1 MSKKNNSR
9 NLDKA
14 SYKLKKNN
22 DNYIQLTFFNQVN
35 SFTTPSNNKLPEQDS
50 KEASKVCDDCKEQS
64 KDIDFNDFYMEEIEY
79 TQKEKRQVINEL
91 SRGFSLGEIHK
102 GISKRELKDW
112 FANITIHCFGEI
124 CPNIT
129 GNDLV
134 EIANELGLEV
144 KK

>member
-1 MSKKNNSR
+1 MNEFS
-9 NLDKA
+9 
-14 SYKLKKNN
+14 N
-22 DNYIQLTFFNQVN
+22 DWNMDEV
-35 SFTTPSNNKLPEQDS
+35 P
-50 KEASKVCDDCKEQS
+50 
-64 KDIDFNDFYMEEIEY
+64 Y
-79 TQKEKRQVINEL
+79 TSQEKRQVIDEL
-91 SRGFSLGEIHK
+91 SRGFFLGEIHK

-112 FANITIHCFGEI
+112 FANIAIHCFGEF